1 MGDFFWDWA
10 AVGGDAGVVDYDVG
24 DAPFLLDGFAEVGY
38 LGGVGDVAGEGCG
51 GAAFAARFFVLRLL
65 VFLWCGPL
73 GLLLRRLALGFRRRL
88 RLGRRRR
95 R

>member
-1 MGDFFWDWA
+1 MVLMKSFVRDFFWDWA

-51 GAAFAARFFVLRLL
+51 CAAFARDFFCYGCELIRAAG
-65 VFLWCGPL
+65 C
-73 GLLLRRLALGFRRRL
+73 
-88 RLGRRRR
+88 
-95 R
+95 